1 MLDLFY
7 YKRNAMTKN
16 IQREPNKY
24 FQIKIHFFSTNDGDV
39 KILLFYKFN
48 RYSSLFVLYFL
59 VLLDFCLS

>member
-24 FQIKIHFFSTNDGDV
+24 FKIRRKSYEGGRIFISLIDGGPE
-39 KILLFYKFN
+39 KG
-48 RYSSLFVLYFL
+48 RL
-59 VLLDFCLS
+59 VLK